1 MKLQIEMMA
10 ICWKSNKGSG
20 AKKVKLKKGGKK
32 KLKGGQIKQLDDESP
47 DLYRGH
53 DTHGGA

>member
-1 MKLQIEMMA
+1 M
-10 ICWKSNKGSG
+10 
-20 AKKVKLKKGGKK
+20 KLKKGGQIKTEER
-32 KLKGGQIKQLDDESP
+32 GQIKQLEDESP

>member
-1 MKLQIEMMA
+1 MKLQIEIVA

-20 AKKVKLKKGGKK
+20 AKKVKLKKGG
-32 KLKGGQIKQLDDESP
+32 QIKQLDDESP
-47 DLYRGH
+47 DLYQGH